1 MVLKNILIL
10 SGSPH
15 KNGTSSALLDRFE
28 EGARSNGNEVTR
40 RNVAFLNI
48 NGCLGCNNC
57 KINKGIC
64 SQVDDFSMIKDDIR
78 KSDVVVFATPLYYF
92 GMSAQLKQVIDRF
105 HSIGDEL
112 KNKKRQTILISTQ
125 TNPSQEITEALI
137 DHYKMI
143 INYWGWDIIDM
154 LIATAVPTLEELIK
168 TDYLEKAKE
177 LGERI
182 S

>member
-1 MVLKNILIL
+1 
-10 SGSPH
+10 
-15 KNGTSSALLDRFE
+15 
-28 EGARSNGNEVTR
+28 
-40 RNVAFLNI
+40 
-48 NGCLGCNNC
+48 
-57 KINKGIC
+57 
-64 SQVDDFSMIKDDIR
+64 
-78 KSDVVVFATPLYYF
+78 
-92 GMSAQLKQVIDRF
+92 MSAQLKQVIDRF

-125 TNPSQEITEALI
+125 TNPSQEITKALI

-177 LGERI
+177 LGKRI